1 MPTTLD
7 AETQEKLNEKNQLTT
22 KNALGKLTKPE
33 VEQLR
38 KLSNELTE
46 LGFSRTFRDPLYQRF
61 IIALS
66 QREEFKFQNYSN
78 EELEHQNKVALEILD
93 ELLKEG
99 KEGEK

>member
-1 MPTTLD
+1 M
-7 AETQEKLNEKNQLTT
+7 
-22 KNALGKLTKPE
+22 GKLTKSE

-78 EELEHQNKVALEILD
+78 EELEHQNKVSIRNFRRTFERRKGGRMIYIDLENNPPPQN
-93 ELLKEG
+93 G
-99 KEGEK
+99 